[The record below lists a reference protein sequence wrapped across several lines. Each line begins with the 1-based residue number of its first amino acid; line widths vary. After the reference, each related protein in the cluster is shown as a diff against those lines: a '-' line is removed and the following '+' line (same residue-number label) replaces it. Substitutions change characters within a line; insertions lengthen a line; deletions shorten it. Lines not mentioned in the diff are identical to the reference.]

1 MRNSRSSGFTIIEVL
16 VAICVLALGLIGAT
30 AMQLAALR
38 TRHQSA
44 LLSNAVQL
52 ASGMADKMRAN
63 AGQMR
68 LGDADNPY
76 LNLQYDV
83 LTDGAP
89 AAPAQLCFAPAICS
103 SAQMADADIYELKQQ
118 VRASLP
124 GGRLVIC
131 RDLSLWNRG
140 SKSLD
145 WACNGAAGAPVVIKL
160 GWRGKHPDGSAL
172 QDARRPYS
180 PGVVLA
186 LTGPAP

>member
-1 MRNSRSSGFTIIEVL
+1 MRIGRSPGFTIIEVL
-16 VAICVLALGLIGAT
+16 VATCVLALGLIGGT
-30 AMQLAALR
+30 AMQLTALR

-52 ASGMADKMRAN
+52 ATAMADKMRAN

-68 LGDADNPY
+68 LDDADNPY

-83 LTDGAP
+83 LAEGAP
-89 AAPAQLCFAPAICS
+89 VAPAQLCFAPATCS
-103 SAQMADADIYELKQQ
+103 GTQMAGADIYELKQQ

-140 SKSLD
+140 SRSLD

-160 GWRGKHPDGSAL
+160 GWRGKNPDGSPL

-180 PGVVLA
+180 PGVAVA
-186 LTGPAP
+186 LTGPAQ